1 MIQMNLFIKQKE
13 TDLENKLM
21 VAREKEWGEGIFK
34 EFGVDMYPLLYL
46 KWITNKVLLYSTE
59 NSAPHL
65 MQPGREGRL
74 EGNGCIY
81 G

>member
-1 MIQMNLFIKQKE
+1 
-13 TDLENKLM
+13 M

-59 NSAPHL
+59 NSAQYL
-65 MQPGREGRL
+65 MQPVREGDWGEMDAYMAEFFCYL
-74 EGNGCIY
+74 
-81 G
+81 

>member
-1 MIQMNLFIKQKE
+1 
-13 TDLENKLM
+13 M

-59 NSAPHL
+59 NSAQYL
-65 MQPGREGRL
+65 MQPVREGD
-74 EGNGCIY
+74 
-81 G
+81 